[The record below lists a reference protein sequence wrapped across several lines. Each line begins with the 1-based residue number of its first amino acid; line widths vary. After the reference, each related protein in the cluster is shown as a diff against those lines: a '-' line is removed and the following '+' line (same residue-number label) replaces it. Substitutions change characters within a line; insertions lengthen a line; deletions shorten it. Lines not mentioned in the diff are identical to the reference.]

1 MWARRGD
8 VFAVH
13 ASGNAPGVHA
23 LWPQALALGY
33 RVAVRPSRREP
44 FTGQRLVY
52 ALRHSGFR
60 DHDVVFLPTDY
71 AGADELIGGADLA
84 MVYGG
89 QDTVDKYV
97 DDPTVFVNG
106 PGRTK
111 ILITADRDWRDYL
124 DVIVDSV
131 AHLGGMAV

>member
-1 MWARRGD
+1 MEVAPCGLAAGD
-8 VFAVH
+8 VFAVL

-44 FTGQRLVY
+44 FTGHRLVY
-52 ALRHSGFR
+52 ALRQSGFR
-60 DHDVVFLPTDY
+60 DQDAVFLPTDY
-71 AGADELIGGADLA
+71 AGADELIAAADLA

-89 QDTVDKYV
+89 QDVVDKYA

-106 PGRTK
+106 PGPSQDPHHRT
-111 ILITADRDWRDYL
+111 IGTGATIST
-124 DVIVDSV
+124 
-131 AHLGGMAV
+131 